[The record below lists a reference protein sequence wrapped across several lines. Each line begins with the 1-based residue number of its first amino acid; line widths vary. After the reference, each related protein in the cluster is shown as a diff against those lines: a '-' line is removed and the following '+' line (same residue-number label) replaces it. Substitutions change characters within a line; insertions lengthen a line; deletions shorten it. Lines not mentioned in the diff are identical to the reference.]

1 MPEIPQEWL
10 RALGDVERMAARKRT
25 GSENGTAGRSETA
38 TEDSMRSKKSVL
50 DHLNTNICVASL

>member
-10 RALGDVERMAARKRT
+10 RSLGDMAARKRT
-25 GSENGTAGRSETA
+25 GSENGTTGRSETA

-50 DHLNTNICVASL
+50 DRLNICVASL